1 MRTKT
6 GGASSASSSFQNFTF
21 RKKISAL
28 PLGTSPR
35 SAPTRTKLP
44 IESAPDHNVLAK
56 FTHPDRPGTGRDPDL
71 TVAEDDVVAALRQD
85 EELRDHPSPPP
96 LPATTLLV
104 GAACPAAVT

>member
-35 SAPTRTKLP
+35 SAPSRTKFR
-44 IESAPDHNVLAK
+44 IESAPDHN
-56 FTHPDRPGTGRDPDL
+56 
-71 TVAEDDVVAALRQD
+71 E
-85 EELRDHPSPPP
+85 
-96 LPATTLLV
+96 
-104 GAACPAAVT
+104 